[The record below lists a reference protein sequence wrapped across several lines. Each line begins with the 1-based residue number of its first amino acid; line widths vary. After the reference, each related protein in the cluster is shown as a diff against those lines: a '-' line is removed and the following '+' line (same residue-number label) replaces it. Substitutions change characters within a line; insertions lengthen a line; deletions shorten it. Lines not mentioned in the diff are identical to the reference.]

1 MTPREPELPE
11 GTDHIIN
18 GALETGTGAGASS
31 GSSGPA
37 GGRGASRADRGFI
50 GSGDMGSDD
59 GTGGTVAKGSNGR
72 SAVSKA
78 LNDGTAALKRQA
90 GDRVR
95 QFADEGKTRVSDAL
109 DEAARAVEEAAS
121 MVDERLGEQYGGYAR
136 RAAERVSGLATNLRE
151 KEVDELYEDARD
163 FVRTSPVL
171 TVGVAAAVGFA
182 LVRLIRAGMP
192 EEQEEQ
198 PSTGK
203 GSRGRKKGA

>member
-18 GALETGTGAGASS
+18 GALETGSGAEASR
-31 GSSGPA
+31 GS

-50 GSGDMGSDD
+50 GSGDTRNDD
-59 GTGGTVAKGSNGR
+59 GTGGTATGGNGGSTVARAFNE
-72 SAVSKA
+72 
-78 LNDGTAALKRQA
+78 GTAALKRQA

-109 DEAARAVEEAAS
+109 DEAARAVEEAAGL
-121 MVDERLGEQYGGYAR
+121 VDERLGEQYGTYAR
-136 RAAERVSGLATNLRE
+136 RAADKVSGIATSLRE

-192 EEQEEQ
+192 AEEQENPQ
-198 PSTGK
+198 PSTAK
-203 GSRGRKKGA
+203 RSRSRKKGA